1 MDRISK
7 LGRGILVLLIAQFGL
22 ATMSC
27 KDSPETKDRNSS
39 DNKRSKSPKPVQ
51 RPIENDIRGNR
62 NQETEPSDH
71 KRMLPED
78 LAAEVKMFIELL
90 DQGDQAA
97 MEYLESLSES
107 EGSSQRVQILARLVV
122 LHGAELQNRKRA
134 LALTKGNLY
143 RQSARPLVWSLLKAK
158 DFSAARTL
166 IDEFGPGDVRN
177 DGIEIFAQVTAKS
190 DLFAAIN
197 FINSLPLP
205 EERRMA
211 ASALATTVLPLD
223 REPSEEAWRLWSG
236 KMNDELRMEFARRI
250 LTVQARHDLLSA
262 ANWLAEDT
270 SVPEGDVRR
279 ELWAILPRVTEDLN
293 STNAEEMLRVAV
305 TSGNATSQLVSATIE
320 RFLAGSSYDDAL
332 SVVLSLSDQQL
343 RENGI
348 SVLGRSVSARSAN
361 LSRNLGEKIEDSTL
375 REIFLHAA
383 Q

>member
-1 MDRISK
+1 
-7 LGRGILVLLIAQFGL
+7 
-22 ATMSC
+22 
-27 KDSPETKDRNSS
+27 
-39 DNKRSKSPKPVQ
+39 
-51 RPIENDIRGNR
+51 
-62 NQETEPSDH
+62 
-71 KRMLPED
+71 
-78 LAAEVKMFIELL
+78 MFIELL